1 MHIQGEIRSKMDR
14 SHTDFLVAEDSFLTG
29 AAAIF
34 NLGGS
39 FYTYN
44 RSATPQAADRRAIAQ
59 DFAMIGQDIRDTV
72 ETVKKEQA
80 ATQCSLAL

>member
-1 MHIQGEIRSKMDR
+1 MNDR
-14 SHTDFLVAEDSFLTG
+14 VYSDFLVPEDSFLTG

-44 RSATPQAADRRAIAQ
+44 RSGTPQDGDRRAIAQ
-59 DFAMIGQDIRDTV
+59 DFAMVGQDIRDMA
-72 ETVKKEQA
+72 EEISKEQA
-80 ATQCSLAL
+80 ATQ